1 MTNERKIFL
10 AGFAVLLVIIFYMFT
25 RVERLEEEV
34 ARQSESFDA
43 STQPQSLPMNNS
55 NNGANAEA
63 LATQATWDLQRAIE
77 TQQRQDAE
85 RRYNDSVQA
94 TRTAYDEWSQQ
105 KYWED
110 RQNAQATEQA
120 YGQRDSDR
128 RWATQ
133 EAGRR

>member
-1 MTNERKIFL
+1 MTTERKIFL

-63 LATQATWDLQRAIE
+63 LATQAAWDLQRAIE

-94 TRTAYDEWSQQ
+94 TQTALYEWSRQ
-105 KYWED
+105 KYAED
-110 RQNAQATEQA
+110 SRNAQATEQA
-120 YGQRDSDR
+120 HWQRER
-128 RWATQ
+128 K
-133 EAGRR
+133 